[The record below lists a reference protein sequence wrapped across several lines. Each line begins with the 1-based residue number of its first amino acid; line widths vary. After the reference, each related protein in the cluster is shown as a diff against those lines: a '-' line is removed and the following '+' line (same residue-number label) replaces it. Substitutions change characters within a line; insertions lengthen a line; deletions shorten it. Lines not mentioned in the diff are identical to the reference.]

1 MTSTDLSRY
10 GLGKDPAMKSQEV
23 ENLFRDTFQRVPR
36 DTRADSDLP
45 VPEHLPSESVNWS
58 SLGGPDFEQLDDNQQ
73 SGQWLEQ
80 FSQDSLFG
88 DSETDLLVEGA
99 VRAAGFD
106 VLAFY
111 KSYRH
116 RDKFPAPGKWG
127 IFYLRS
133 GISALARSIRRQ
145 FPACVNSGVLAR
157 QWLLAHEFFHYKFD
171 LYSLMLE
178 GATGRELWSPL
189 NRVYRNHTTHLV
201 EEALANR
208 DVAAWAATVKS
219 LRGFGKFI
227 RDAMA
232 RQPDAYRRFSE
243 PVVALQ
249 AELAANL
256 LDLNVARSARR
267 HDQARYVGKVPWLS
281 TGLEALRDG
290 VCCPEYI
297 IHDSGLTSLLKP
309 AWAIRRVQEVVDSPK
324 VVKAL
329 EGFGATMRKK
339 WEQTKSKLIASPAL
353 PGLDF
358 KFFRRDPDQWSVRID
373 DNFRAHLSEPKHNS
387 GIWET
392 VELGSHKAMG
402 HG

>member
-1 MTSTDLSRY
+1 
-10 GLGKDPAMKSQEV
+10 MKSQEV

-58 SLGGPDFEQLDDNQQ
+58 SLGDLDFEQLDDNQQ
-73 SGQWLEQ
+73 LGQWLEQ

-106 VLAFY
+106 VFAFY

-116 RDKFPAPGKWG
+116 RDKSPAPGKWG

-133 GISALARSIRRQ
+133 GISALTRSIRRQ

-201 EEALANR
+201 EEALANS
-208 DVAAWAATVKS
+208 DVAAWAKTVKS

-227 RDAMA
+227 RDEMA
-232 RQPDAYRRFSE
+232 RQPGAYRRFSE
-243 PVVALQ
+243 PVVELQ

-281 TGLEALRDG
+281 TGLKALREG
-290 VCCPEYI
+290 VCCPEFVI
-297 IHDSGLTSLLKP
+297 FDSSPRSFLKP
-309 AWAIRRVQEVVDSPK
+309 AWAIRRVQEVVDGPK
-324 VVKAL
+324 VLKAL
-329 EGFGATMRKK
+329 EGFGATMRKQ
-339 WEQTKSKLIASPAL
+339 WEQTKGKLIENPAR
-353 PGLDF
+353 PGLKF
-358 KFFRRDPDQWSVRID
+358 KFFSGNPDTWSVRVN
-373 DNFRAHLSEPKHNS
+373 DNFRAHLIEPTPHS
-387 GIWET
+387 GIWEA
-392 VELGSHKAMG
+392 VDLDSHKAMG